1 MGTASSRSRR
11 ETRKPDASRRVTEV
25 DRQVLGLKTQRRKLN
40 AYAARVATQITRE
53 TANATALAKT
63 GERSRCLHALR
74 RRKLHEKNA
83 ARIDEWA
90 TSVETLLSSIEQAQ
104 ATAVVLERLRLGA
117 KALKEAQ
124 KGYGVE
130 DVHETLRE
138 MEAGAERQAEVDAA
152 LADQLDADAENAALA
167 ELAELEME
175 TNAKKET
182 VDREKTKK
190 TVDGVT
196 NSHEQVS
203 VDHGDH
209 GDHGPRSVKDVAAAL
224 PSAPA
229 SAPAR
234 RETIEKTISRED
246 EDEEEEPSREPSR
259 VAAS

>member
-53 TANATALAKT
+53 TANAAALAKT

-138 MEAGAERQAEVDAA
+138 METGAERQAEVDAA

-196 NSHEQVS
+196 NSPNEQVS
-203 VDHGDH
+203 VDH

-234 RETIEKTISRED
+234 RETIETIETIED

>member
-1 MGTASSRSRR
+1 M
-11 ETRKPDASRRVTEV
+11 
-25 DRQVLGLKTQRRKLN
+25 
-40 AYAARVATQITRE
+40 
-53 TANATALAKT
+53 
-63 GERSRCLHALR
+63 HALR
-74 RRKLHEKNA
+74 RRKLHQKNA

-138 MEAGAERQAEVDAA
+138 METGAERQAEVDAA

-175 TNAKKET
+175 TAKKET

-196 NSHEQVS
+196 SSHEQVS

-234 RETIEKTISRED
+234 RETIETIETISRED

>member
-1 MGTASSRSRR
+1 MGTASSASRSRR
-11 ETRKPDASRRVTEV
+11 ARKPDAGRVTEV

-40 AYAARVATQITRE
+40 AYAARVATQIARE
-53 TANATALAKT
+53 TANAAALAKT

-74 RRKLHEKNA
+74 RRKLHQKNA

-90 TSVETLLSSIEQAQ
+90 TGVETLLSSIEQAQ
-104 ATAVVLERLRLGA
+104 TTAVVLERLKLGA

-138 MEAGAERQAEVDAA
+138 METGAERQAEMDAA

-175 TNAKKET
+175 TAKKET

-203 VDHGDH
+203 T
-209 GDHGPRSVKDVAAAL
+209 DHGPRSVKDVAAAL

-229 SAPAR
+229 SAPVR
-234 RETIEKTISRED
+234 RETIETIETISRED

>member
-53 TANATALAKT
+53 TANAAALAKT

-138 MEAGAERQAEVDAA
+138 METGAERQAEVDAA

-209 GDHGPRSVKDVAAAL
+209 GPRSVKDVAAAL

-234 RETIEKTISRED
+234 RETIETIETIED

>member
-1 MGTASSRSRR
+1 
-11 ETRKPDASRRVTEV
+11 
-25 DRQVLGLKTQRRKLN
+25 LKTQRRKLN

-175 TNAKKET
+175 TAKKET

-196 NSHEQVS
+196 NSHEQQVS
-203 VDHGDH
+203 VDH

-234 RETIEKTISRED
+234 RETIETIETIED

>member
-53 TANATALAKT
+53 TANAAALAKT

-196 NSHEQVS
+196 NSHEQMRT
-203 VDHGDH
+203 DH

-234 RETIEKTISRED
+234 RETIETIETIED

>member
-1 MGTASSRSRR
+1 M
-11 ETRKPDASRRVTEV
+11 
-25 DRQVLGLKTQRRKLN
+25 KTQRRKLN

-53 TANATALAKT
+53 TANAAALAKT

-138 MEAGAERQAEVDAA
+138 METGAERQAEVDAA

-234 RETIEKTISRED
+234 RETIETI

>member
-1 MGTASSRSRR
+1 MGTASSASRSRR
-11 ETRKPDASRRVTEV
+11 ARKPDAGRVTEV

-40 AYAARVATQITRE
+40 AYAARVATQIARE
-53 TANATALAKT
+53 TANAAALAKT
-63 GERSRCLHALR
+63 GEKSKCLHALR
-74 RRKLHEKNA
+74 RRKLHQKNA

-104 ATAVVLERLRLGA
+104 ATAVVLERLKLGA

-138 MEAGAERQAEVDAA
+138 METGAERQAEMDAA

-175 TNAKKET
+175 N
-182 VDREKTKK
+182 K

-196 NSHEQVS
+196 NSHEQVTT
-203 VDHGDH
+203 
-209 GDHGPRSVKDVAAAL
+209 DHGPRSVKDVAAAL

-229 SAPAR
+229 SAPVR
-234 RETIEKTISRED
+234 RETIETIETISRED

>member
-53 TANATALAKT
+53 TANAAALAKT

-138 MEAGAERQAEVDAA
+138 METGAERQAEVDAA

-175 TNAKKET
+175 TAKKET
-182 VDREKTKK
+182 VDR
-190 TVDGVT
+190 DGVT

-234 RETIEKTISRED
+234 RETIETIETIED

>member
-53 TANATALAKT
+53 TANAAALAKT

-138 MEAGAERQAEVDAA
+138 METGAERQAEVDAA

-209 GDHGPRSVKDVAAAL
+209 GPRSVKDVAAAL

-234 RETIEKTISRED
+234 RETIETI

>member
-138 MEAGAERQAEVDAA
+138 METGAERQAEVDAA

-234 RETIEKTISRED
+234 RETIETIETIED